1 MRITHTRVLVDDQQ
15 QALLFYTGKLG
26 FMVRHDLHTGSGRR
40 LTVVSPQAPDGVEL
54 ELAPADHP
62 AAGPFRAALVADGI
76 PFTSFA
82 VRDVQAEYERL
93 VERGVRF
100 VQPPTTTG
108 ATTAA
113 VLDDTCGNLIR
124 IESGSPA

>member
-1 MRITHTRVLVDDQQ
+1 MAWSSSWRPPTTPRRV
-15 QALLFYTGKLG
+15 GSG
-26 FMVRHDLHTGSGRR
+26 PRSWPTGS
-40 LTVVSPQAPDGVEL
+40 
-54 ELAPADHP
+54 
-62 AAGPFRAALVADGI
+62 

-113 VLDDTCGNLIR
+113 VLDDACGNLIR